1 MKTYKDVTA
10 EIEKLKAKAES
21 LRKSEMAGV
30 IGRIKEAIEAYGLTA
45 ADLGLSAGAAPRG
58 SKAAASTAP
67 SSVGV
72 GTGVG
77 VAKYRDPASGKT
89 WTGRGKPPLWIQ
101 GAKDR
106 SAFLIG
112 GASAPSGS
120 ADGGSAKK
128 AGKGAKARG
137 RAKAAAPT
145 FGVPKYRDAATGKTW
160 TGRGKPPNWIAGAK
174 DRDAYLIEANAA
186 GTS

>member
-30 IGRIKEAIEAYGLTA
+30 ISRIKEAIEAYGLTA
-45 ADLGLSAGAAPRG
+45 ADLGLSAGAAPRA
-58 SKAAASTAP
+58 SKAAAPMVP
-67 SSVGV
+67 SGV
-72 GTGVG
+72 GAGVGVG

-112 GASAPSGS
+112 GASAAAGIAASGS
-120 ADGGSAKK
+120 
-128 AGKGAKARG
+128 G
-137 RAKAAAPT
+137 R
-145 FGVPKYRDAATGKTW
+145 
-160 TGRGKPPNWIAGAK
+160 
-174 DRDAYLIEANAA
+174 
-186 GTS
+186 

>member
-30 IGRIKEAIEAYGLTA
+30 ISRIKEAIEAYGLTA
-45 ADLGLSAGAAPRG
+45 ADLGLSAGAAPRA
-58 SKAAASTAP
+58 SKAAALSAP
-67 SSVGV
+67 SGV
-72 GTGVG
+72 AGGVG

-112 GASAPSGS
+112 GASAPAGS
-120 ADGGSAKK
+120 ADSASARK

-137 RAKAAAPT
+137 QAKAAAPK

-174 DRDAYLIEANAA
+174 DRDAYLIDANAGGA
-186 GTS
+186 S

>member
-30 IGRIKEAIEAYGLTA
+30 ISRIKEAIKAYDLTA
-45 ADLGLSAGAAPRG
+45 ADLGLSGGAAKRA
-58 SKAAASTAP
+58 SKAAAPTAP
-67 SSVGV
+67 SRA
-72 GTGVG
+72 VG
-77 VAKYRDPASGKT
+77 VAKYRDPASGRT

-106 SAFLIG
+106 SAFLIDGAAASG
-112 GASAPSGS
+112 GSADSGS
-120 ADGGSAKK
+120 AKQAS
-128 AGKGAKARG
+128 KGAKARG
-137 RAKAAAPT
+137 RAKAAAPK

-160 TGRGKPPNWIAGAK
+160 TGRGKPPTWIVGAK
-174 DRDAYLIEANAA
+174 DRDAFLIEPAAAAAN
-186 GTS
+186 

>member
-30 IGRIKEAIEAYGLTA
+30 ISRIKEAIEAYGLTA
-45 ADLGLSAGAAPRG
+45 ADLGLSAGAAPRA
-58 SKAAASTAP
+58 SKAAAPTAQ
-67 SSVGV
+67 SGV
-72 GTGVG
+72 GVG

-112 GASAPSGS
+112 GASAAAGSAASGS
-120 ADGGSAKK
+120 ARK

-137 RAKAAAPT
+137 QAKAAAPK

-160 TGRGKPPNWIAGAK
+160 TGRGKPPNWIAGVK
-174 DRDAYLIEANAA
+174 DRDAYLIDANAGGA
-186 GTS
+186 S

>member
-30 IGRIKEAIEAYGLTA
+30 ISRIKEAIKAYDLTA
-45 ADLGLSAGAAPRG
+45 ADLGLSAGAAPRA
-58 SKAAASTAP
+58 SRPAAPMAP
-67 SSVGV
+67 S
-72 GTGVG
+72 GVG

-112 GASAPSGS
+112 GASAPAASPGDS
-120 ADGGSAKK
+120 GSAKK
-128 AGKGAKARG
+128 ASKGAKARG
-137 RAKAAAPT
+137 PAKKAAPK

-160 TGRGKPPNWIAGAK
+160 TGRGKPPTWIAGVK
-174 DRDAYLIEANAA
+174 DRDAYLTEPTAA
-186 GTS
+186 AAS